1 MALAQLLF
9 SFEGRIGRGLFWL
22 GTVLVWVG
30 YGLAFTAFNGLGG
43 FSVDLFHPIN
53 AANSGNVFP
62 ESMGFAA
69 VLICVAFLV
78 RIDLALQIK
87 RWHDRAKSA
96 WWVTICAFPVLGVLA
111 AIIECGLLP
120 GDAGPNRFGR
130 SDHVARGPSMIGH
143 GLMTG
148 DPGAM
153 R

>member
-1 MALAQLLF
+1 MPIAQLLF
-9 SFEGRIGRGLFWL
+9 SFEGRIGRVPFWL

-43 FSVDLFHPIN
+43 FSVDLFHPI
-53 AANSGNVFP
+53 SGTDSQSLFM
-62 ESMGFAA
+62 ESMGFAV
-69 VLICVAFLV
+69 VLIWVAFIV
-78 RIDLALQIK
+78 RIDLALQVK

-96 WWVTICAFPVLGVLA
+96 WWVTICTFPVLGVMA

-130 SDHVARGPSMIGH
+130 PDDAVRGPAMMSH
-143 GLMTG
+143 GLMAVG
-148 DPGAM
+148 RGAT